1 MSTSEQKEPY
11 AEYFRRKP
19 AGIPA
24 ETLRAIEKGPHSHA
38 LVLPLEDINALL
50 SPGYLDIETGFCNM
64 PDGSVY
70 VAVKTEMP
78 KVTGDMLDWWFWW
91 HPMQSLRYKIWFPQA
106 HFSVSLDADLEEYSK
121 RSGPYAERYWN
132 TANFP
137 REDVGA
143 GAETLSIKFVRPSDF
158 GFDESRFEKAGVAT
172 VFCGLVG
179 SKSKHVKQHTLMC
192 HFVRNVD
199 EGVEM
204 RSRFW
209 IGKKILVYGD
219 NENSP
224 VNRLANTK
232 LIRKIAI
239 PKNIGRS
246 MAMHCAQEYNNLAEI
261 LPELYRAYA

>member
-1 MSTSEQKEPY
+1 MAAAEQKMSTSEQKEPY

-38 LVLPLEDINALL
+38 LALPLEDINALL

-132 TANFP
+132 TANFL

-143 GAETLSIKFVRPSDF
+143 GAETFSIKFVRPSDF
-158 GFDESRFEKAGVAT
+158 GFDESQFEKAGVAT
-172 VFCGLVG
+172 VVCGLVG
-179 SKSKHVKQHTLMC
+179 SKSKHVKQHTVCCAILC
-192 HFVRNVD
+192 GNWAPGWKCAAGSGSGR
-199 EGVEM
+199 
-204 RSRFW
+204 RSWFTA
-209 IGKKILVYGD
+209 ITK
-219 NENSP
+219 
-224 VNRLANTK
+224 NRPLTGWPTPN
-232 LIRKIAI
+232 
-239 PKNIGRS
+239 
-246 MAMHCAQEYNNLAEI
+246 
-261 LPELYRAYA
+261 